1 MWNTHDLIVAPAT
14 ASGLGGRSIV
24 RLAGDELQT
33 LLDQM
38 FVIQA
43 LPGPGAATRRVG
55 FGHFG
60 EAARVVQAELSPQG
74 LGWQWGQL
82 AVNILHWPGPAG
94 PTGGPLAEVQLP
106 GSPLLAAALVKE
118 ACRQGA
124 RLARGGEFSLR
135 SFLAGRL
142 DLLQAE
148 AVLAVVDARSPAE
161 LSIALDRMAGGV
173 GRDLHSARET
183 LLDLLADLEAGIDF
197 ADEHTPARAPG
208 ESAGI
213 WATLEKRIAI
223 TIIAIEEV
231 AARLESRDTVATG
244 TLPRVVLVGKPNI
257 GKSSLLNALLSRDV
271 ALVAD
276 ESGTTRDWLEAP
288 LSDGTTACILVD
300 LAGLETL
307 PRAEQLTH
315 DEWMASQALQRARD
329 EIARADVIV
338 LCRDAVEAQDCADK
352 ESHAAFMQAALGHQI
367 PLPRAQIY
375 AITRIDRVF
384 QPAAFNV
391 DALPDA
397 SGQSAIAT
405 SSPERIGI
413 EQLRKAIF
421 RAVAQLP
428 ASGSSATLRM
438 AVGIEQALES
448 LVRAKSHAASGP
460 DEQNND
466 EAIVASFLARGV
478 EFLGEVTGVE
488 IGNDILDRLFSR
500 HCIGK

>member
-1 MWNTHDLIVAPAT
+1 MWKTHDLIVAPAT
-14 ASGLGGRSIV
+14 ASGPGGRSIV
-24 RLAGDELQT
+24 RLAGDKLQT

-38 FVIQA
+38 FVTKAIVGQE
-43 LPGPGAATRRVG
+43 AASRPAG
-55 FGHFG
+55 FGRFG
-60 EAARVVQAELSPQG
+60 EAPRLVQAELLPQG
-74 LGWQWGQL
+74 LARQWGQL
-82 AVNILHWPGPAG
+82 PVDILHWPGPAG

-106 GSPLLAAALVKE
+106 GSPLLAAALVAE

-161 LSIALDRMAGGV
+161 LSTALDRMAGGV
-173 GRDLHSARET
+173 GRDLHAARET

-197 ADEHTPARAPG
+197 ADEHTPAALAG

-213 WATLEKRIAI
+213 WPTLEKRIAT

-231 AARLESRDTVATG
+231 AARLKSRDTVATG

-257 GKSSLLNALLSRDV
+257 GKSSLLNALLNRDV

-276 ESGTTRDWLEAP
+276 ESGTTRDWLEAQ

-300 LAGLETL
+300 LAGVEPL
-307 PRAEQLTH
+307 PEAEQLTH
-315 DEWMASQALQRARD
+315 DEGIASQAIQRARD

-338 LCRDAVEAQDCADK
+338 LCRDAVDSQDCADE
-352 ESHAAFMQAALGHQI
+352 ESHRTFMQAALGHQI
-367 PLPRAQIY
+367 SLPRAQIH
-375 AITRIDRVF
+375 AITRTDRVSNCTASIS
-384 QPAAFNV
+384 AAGPN
-391 DALPDA
+391 A
-397 SGQSAIAT
+397 SGQNAIAT

-421 RAVAQLP
+421 TLVAQLP

-438 AVGIEQALES
+438 TVGIEQALES
-448 LVRAKSHAASGP
+448 LFAAKSHAASGP
-460 DEQNND
+460 DEKKND

-478 EFLGEVTGVE
+478 ESLGEVTGVE